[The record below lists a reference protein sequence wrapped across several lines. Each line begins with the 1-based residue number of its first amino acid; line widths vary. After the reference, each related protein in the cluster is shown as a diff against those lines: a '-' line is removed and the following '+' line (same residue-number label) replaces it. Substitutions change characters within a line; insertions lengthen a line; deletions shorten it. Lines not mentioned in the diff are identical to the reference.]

1 MPELPEVES
10 TRRSIAPYLAGKKI
24 VKILIRN
31 YQLRWPVSTELLKE
45 LPGRQI
51 LRVDRRAKYL
61 LLGTDA
67 GTMIFHLGMSGR
79 LRILSANTQIL
90 KHDHIDL
97 VLESGQCLRFN
108 DSRRFGAL
116 IWTLEQPEQHP
127 LLQALG
133 PEPFDPQFS
142 GIYLYNR
149 AKRRAI
155 AVKTFIMDSHLV
167 AGIGNIYA
175 NESLF
180 RAGIH
185 PLRPA
190 NRVILSE
197 YEMLVTMIRKVLNEA
212 IYLGGTTLRDFVN
225 GDGEPGCFQQYLRVY
240 GRSASSCTTCGEV
253 IKECRVSQRVTYFCG
268 HCQI

>member
-10 TRRSIAPYLAGKKI
+10 TRRSIVPYLAGKKI
-24 VKILIRN
+24 IKIVIRN
-31 YQLRWPVSTELLKE
+31 YQLRWPVPTELLKE
-45 LPGRQI
+45 LPGHQI

-67 GTMIFHLGMSGR
+67 GTMVLHLGMSGR
-79 LRILSANTQIL
+79 LRVVSANMQVL

-97 VLESGQCLRFN
+97 VLDSGQCLRFN

-116 IWTLEQPEQHP
+116 IWTREPPDQHP
-127 LLQALG
+127 LLRALG
-133 PEPFDPQFS
+133 PEPFDLQFS

-149 AKRRAI
+149 AKRRTI

-185 PLRPA
+185 PMRPA
-190 NRVILSE
+190 NRVMQSE
-197 YEMLVTMIRKVLNEA
+197 YEILVNMIRKVLKEA
-212 IYLGGTTLRDFVN
+212 IDLGGTTLRDFVN
-225 GDGEPGCFQQYLRVY
+225 GDGKIGHFQQYLCVY
-240 GRSASSCTTCGEV
+240 GRSALSCTTCGTA
-253 IKECRVSQRVTYFCG
+253 IKECRISQRVTYFCG